1 MSHHRARR
9 GPARQARNYRCTPTP
24 STPTTI
30 RVFVAMSFR
39 HEEEP
44 ALIDYWHAMQRAA
57 KRAGGQFDLRR
68 IDELVGDYQ
77 VIERIYAEIEAADLV
92 IADLTMSPA
101 NVYLELGY
109 ARGKGK
115 SVIQTCRSG
124 TPLEFDVRGHRTLT
138 YRNAA
143 SLEEKLLRYF
153 IAIRD
158 HVDPPDLSD
167 QVDEGGAGASE

>member
-1 MSHHRARR
+1 MSYHRARR
-9 GPARQARNYRCTPTP
+9 GLARQARYHRCP
-24 STPTTI
+24 SPHSVQTTI

-57 KRAGGQFDLRR
+57 ARAGGEFDLRR
-68 IDELVGDYQ
+68 IEELDGDYEI
-77 VIERIYAEIEAADLV
+77 IERIFREIEVADLV
-92 IADLTMSPA
+92 IADLTMAPA

-115 SVIQTCRSG
+115 PIIQTCRED
-124 TPLEFDVRGHRTLT
+124 TPLEFDVRGRRTLT

-143 SLEEKLLRYF
+143 TLEEKLLRHF
-153 IAIRD
+153 NALRS
-158 HVDPPDLSD
+158 H
-167 QVDEGGAGASE
+167 GTRT

>member
-1 MSHHRARR
+1 M
-9 GPARQARNYRCTPTP
+9 PV
-24 STPTTI
+24 TI

-57 KRAGGQFDLRR
+57 IRAGREFDLRR
-68 IDELVGDYQ
+68 IDELDGDYEI
-77 VIERIYAEIEAADLV
+77 VGRIYQEIEAADLV

-115 SVIQTCRSG
+115 SVIQTCREG

-143 SLEEKLLRYF
+143 TLEEKLLRYF

-158 HVDPPDLSD
+158 HVDPPDLSGPLD
-167 QVDEGGAGASE
+167 DGGSRTSS

>member
-9 GPARQARNYRCTPTP
+9 GLARQARYHRSPPPRTMQM
-24 STPTTI
+24 TI

-44 ALIDYWHAMQRAA
+44 ALIDYWHAMKRAA
-57 KRAGGQFDLRR
+57 MRAGREFDLRR
-68 IDELVGDYQ
+68 VDELDGDYEI
-77 VIERIYAEIEAADLV
+77 IEQIYQEIEAADLV
-92 IADLTMSPA
+92 IVDLTMSPA

-115 SVIQTCRSG
+115 SVIQTCREG

-143 SLEEKLLRYF
+143 TLEEKLLRYF
-153 IAIRD
+153 IAMRD

-167 QVDEGGAGASE
+167 